1 MLSTISPEQ
10 LLANRNN
17 AKLSTGPKSKKG
29 KQTVAKN
36 ATSHGLNQA
45 TCYADE
51 PLYSPLLTLINQ
63 DGFSASDSEAIAQ
76 ALTDYRKVMDAYY
89 DTYTAIPP
97 VNSIYSTNGLI
108 IAEAIFTMAGGA
120 RDSVTPLEIKQV
132 ISLINNSRKQAQKQ
146 GLMPMRH
153 ATDMRRFMRY
163 QQKAAASISKAI
175 CHSDNIN
182 PVDVRSSLSQHQKN
196 KEITKKLKNI

>member
-51 PLYSPLLTLINQ
+51 PLYSPLLTLIHQ
-63 DGFSASDSEAIAQ
+63 DGFDADDSEAIAQ

-89 DTYTAIPP
+89 HTYMAIPP
-97 VNSIYSTNGLI
+97 VDSAYSLSPTV
-108 IAEAIFTMAGGA
+108 IAEAIYGMAEVA
-120 RDSVTPLEIKQV
+120 RDSVTSSEI
-132 ISLINNSRKQAQKQ
+132 RKIIQSIDSGRIQEQKQ
-146 GLMPMRH
+146 GFMPMRY
-153 ATDMRRFMRY
+153 ATDMKRFMRY
-163 QQKAAASISKAI
+163 QRKAAASVSKAI
-175 CHSDNIN
+175 CHSDNIK
-182 PVDVRSSLSQHQKN
+182 PAGLHSSLPTQKN
-196 KEITKKLKNI
+196 KEIKNK

>member
-1 MLSTISPEQ
+1 MLSTISPEK

-63 DGFSASDSEAIAQ
+63 DGFSEDDSEAIAQ
-76 ALTDYRKVMDAYY
+76 ALTEYRKVMDAYY
-89 DTYTAIPP
+89 ETYMAIPP
-97 VNSIYSTNGLI
+97 VDSSYSFNPSI
-108 IAEAIFTMAGGA
+108 IAEAIYGMAEGA
-120 RDSVTPLEIKQV
+120 RDSVTPLEIRQV

-163 QQKAAASISKAI
+163 QRKAAASVSKAI

-182 PVDVRSSLSQHQKN
+182 PTGLHSSLS
-196 KEITKKLKNI
+196 TSKKIKK

>member
-63 DGFSASDSEAIAQ
+63 DGFSEDDSEAIAQ
-76 ALTDYRKVMDAYY
+76 ALTEYRKVMDTYY
-89 DTYTAIPP
+89 ETYMAIPP
-97 VNSIYSTNGLI
+97 VDSAYSLSPSV
-108 IAEAIFTMAGGA
+108 IAEAIYGMAEGA
-120 RDSVTPLEIKQV
+120 RDSVTSSEIRQV
-132 ISLINNSRKQAQKQ
+132 ISLINNSRKQEQKQ

-153 ATDMRRFMRY
+153 ATHMKRFMRY
-163 QQKAAASISKAI
+163 QRKSAASISKAI

-182 PVDVRSSLSQHQKN
+182 PTGLRASLSS
-196 KEITKKLKNI
+196 TSKK

>member
-1 MLSTISPEQ
+1 MLSTISPAQ

-45 TCYADE
+45 MCYADE

-89 DTYTAIPP
+89 NTYMAIPP
-97 VNSIYSTNGLI
+97 VDSSYSFNPTI
-108 IAEAIFTMAGGA
+108 IAETIYSMAEGA
-120 RDSVTPLEIKQV
+120 RDSVISSEIRQV

-146 GLMPMRH
+146 GLMPMRN

-175 CHSDNIN
+175 CHSDNIK
-182 PVDVRSSLSQHQKN
+182 PPGSRSSLPTS
-196 KEITKKLKNI
+196 KK

>member
-1 MLSTISPEQ
+1 MLSIISPEQ

-51 PLYSPLLTLINQ
+51 PLYTPLLKLIEE
-63 DGFSASDSEAIAQ
+63 DGFDADDSEAIAQ
-76 ALTDYRKVMDAYY
+76 ALTEYRKVMDAYY
-89 DTYTAIPP
+89 ETYIAIPP
-97 VNSIYSTNGLI
+97 VDSAYSFNPTI
-108 IAEAIFTMAGGA
+108 IVEAVYGMAEAA
-120 RDSVTPLEIKQV
+120 RDSVTALEIRQV
-132 ISLINNSRKQAQKQ
+132 ISLINNSRKQSQKQ
-146 GLMPMRH
+146 GLMPMRV

-163 QQKAAASISKAI
+163 QQKSAASVSKAI
-175 CHSDNIN
+175 CHSDNVK
-182 PVDVRSSLSQHQKN
+182 PLDVRSSLS
-196 KEITKKLKNI
+196 TSKKIKK

>member
-63 DGFSASDSEAIAQ
+63 NGFSEDDSEAIAQ

-89 DTYTAIPP
+89 ETYMAIPP
-97 VNSIYSTNGLI
+97 VDSSYSFNPSI
-108 IAEAIFTMAGGA
+108 IAEAIFGLAEGA
-120 RDSVTPLEIKQV
+120 RDSVTSLEIRQV

-146 GLMPMRH
+146 GLMPMQV
-153 ATDMRRFMRY
+153 ATDMRRFVRY

-175 CHSDNIN
+175 CHSDDIK
-182 PVDVRSSLSQHQKN
+182 PPGSRSSLSSPPKKSN
-196 KEITKKLKNI
+196 KDINKKK

>member
-1 MLSTISPEQ
+1 MPMLSTISPEQ

-29 KQTVAKN
+29 KQAVAKN

-45 TCYADE
+45 TYYADE

-63 DGFSASDSEAIAQ
+63 DGFSEDDSEAIAQ

-89 DTYTAIPP
+89 DTYMAIPT
-97 VNSIYSTNGLI
+97 VDSSYSLSPSV
-108 IAEAIFTMAGGA
+108 IAEAIYTMAEGA
-120 RDSVTPLEIKQV
+120 RDSVTSSEIRQV
-132 ISLINNSRKQAQKQ
+132 ISLINNSRKQEQKQ
-146 GLMPMRH
+146 GLMPMRN

-163 QQKAAASISKAI
+163 QRKSAASISKAI

-182 PVDVRSSLSQHQKN
+182 PTGLRPSLAAS
-196 KEITKKLKNI
+196 KK

>member
-51 PLYSPLLTLINQ
+51 PLYSPLLTLIHQ
-63 DGFSASDSEAIAQ
+63 DGFSEADSEVIAQ
-76 ALTDYRKVMDAYY
+76 ALTEYRKVMDAYY
-89 DTYTAIPP
+89 ETYMAIPP
-97 VNSIYSTNGLI
+97 VDSSYSFNPSI
-108 IAEAIFTMAGGA
+108 IAEAIFGLAEGA
-120 RDSVTPLEIKQV
+120 RDSVTSLEIRQV
-132 ISLINNSRKQAQKQ
+132 INIINNSRKQAQKQ
-146 GLMPMRH
+146 GSMPMRH
-153 ATDMRRFMRY
+153 ATHMRRFMRY
-163 QQKAAASISKAI
+163 QRKAAASVSKAI
-175 CHSDNIN
+175 CHSDNIK
-182 PVDVRSSLSQHQKN
+182 PPGSRSSLSTSKT
-196 KEITKKLKNI
+196 IKK

>member
-63 DGFSASDSEAIAQ
+63 DGFSEADSEVIAQ
-76 ALTDYRKVMDAYY
+76 ALTEYRKVMDAYY
-89 DTYTAIPP
+89 ETYMAIPP
-97 VNSIYSTNGLI
+97 VDSSYSFNPSI
-108 IAEAIFTMAGGA
+108 IAEAIFGLAEGA
-120 RDSVTPLEIKQV
+120 RDSVTSLEIRQV
-132 ISLINNSRKQAQKQ
+132 INIINNSRKQAQKQ
-146 GLMPMRH
+146 GLMPMQV

-163 QQKAAASISKAI
+163 QRKAAAFVSKAI
-175 CHSDNIN
+175 CHSDNIH
-182 PVDVRSSLSQHQKN
+182 PSGLRSSLSTSQK
-196 KEITKKLKNI
+196 IKK

>member
-63 DGFSASDSEAIAQ
+63 DGFSEDDSEAIAQ

-89 DTYTAIPP
+89 ETYMAIPP
-97 VNSIYSTNGLI
+97 VDSSYSFNPTI
-108 IAEAIFTMAGGA
+108 IAEAIYGMAEGA
-120 RDSVTPLEIKQV
+120 RDSVTSLEIKQV
-132 ISLINNSRKQAQKQ
+132 INIINSSRKQAQKQ
-146 GLMPMRH
+146 GLMPMRN

-163 QQKAAASISKAI
+163 QRKAAASVSKAI
-175 CHSDNIN
+175 CHSDDIN
-182 PVDVRSSLSQHQKN
+182 PTGLRSSLPTS
-196 KEITKKLKNI
+196 KKIKK

>member
-45 TCYADE
+45 TCYADD
-51 PLYSPLLTLINQ
+51 PLYTPLLKLIEE
-63 DGFSASDSEAIAQ
+63 DGFREDDSEAIAQ
-76 ALTDYRKVMDAYY
+76 ALTNYRKVMDAYY
-89 DTYTAIPP
+89 NTYMTIPP
-97 VNSIYSTNGLI
+97 VDSAYSFNPTI
-108 IAEAIFTMAGGA
+108 IAEAIYGMAEGA
-120 RDSVTPLEIKQV
+120 GDTVTSLEIRQV
-132 ISLINNSRKQAQKQ
+132 INLINNSRKQAQKQ
-146 GLMPMRH
+146 GLMPMRV

-163 QQKAAASISKAI
+163 QRKAAASVSKAI
-175 CHSDNIN
+175 CHSDDIK
-182 PVDVRSSLSQHQKN
+182 PPGSRSSLSS
-196 KEITKKLKNI
+196 TPKK

>member
-45 TCYADE
+45 MCYADE
-51 PLYSPLLTLINQ
+51 PLYYPLLTLIEG
-63 DGFSASDSEAIAQ
+63 DGFSEDDSEAIAQ
-76 ALTDYRKVMDAYY
+76 ALTEYRKVMDAYY
-89 DTYTAIPP
+89 DTYMAIPP
-97 VNSIYSTNGLI
+97 VDSSYSFNPLI
-108 IAEAIFTMAGGA
+108 IAEAIFGLAEGA
-120 RDSVTPLEIKQV
+120 RDPVTSSEI
-132 ISLINNSRKQAQKQ
+132 RKIIQSIDSDRIQAQKQ

-153 ATDMRRFMRY
+153 ATHMRRFIRY
-163 QQKAAASISKAI
+163 QRKAAASISKAI
-175 CHSDNIN
+175 CHSDDIN
-182 PVDVRSSLSQHQKN
+182 PTGSRSSLSPHQKN
-196 KEITKKLKNI
+196 KEIKNR

>member
-1 MLSTISPEQ
+1 MLSTTSPEQ

-89 DTYTAIPP
+89 ETYMAIPP
-97 VNSIYSTNGLI
+97 VGSAYSFSPSV
-108 IAEAIFTMAGGA
+108 IAEAIYGMAEEA
-120 RDSVTPLEIKQV
+120 RDSVTPLEIRQV

-146 GLMPMRH
+146 GLTPMRV
-153 ATDMRRFMRY
+153 ATHMRRFMRY
-163 QQKAAASISKAI
+163 QRKAAASVSKAV

-182 PVDVRSSLSQHQKN
+182 PTGLSSSLP
-196 KEITKKLKNI
+196 TPKKIKK

>member
-36 ATSHGLNQA
+36 ATSHGLNKA

-51 PLYSPLLTLINQ
+51 PLYTPLLTLINQ
-63 DGFSASDSEAIAQ
+63 DGFSEDDSEAIAQ

-89 DTYTAIPP
+89 ETYMAIPP
-97 VNSIYSTNGLI
+97 VDSAYSLSPSI
-108 IAEAIFTMAGGA
+108 IAEAIYGMAEGA
-120 RDSVTPLEIKQV
+120 RDSVTSLEIRQV

-146 GLMPMRH
+146 GLMPMRV
-153 ATDMRRFMRY
+153 ATEMRRFMRY
-163 QQKAAASISKAI
+163 QQKAAASVSKAI
-175 CHSDNIN
+175 CHSDNVK
-182 PVDVRSSLSQHQKN
+182 PPGSGSSLFLLSPKN
-196 KEITKKLKNI
+196 NKNINKKK

>member
-63 DGFSASDSEAIAQ
+63 DGFSEDDSEAIAQ
-76 ALTDYRKVMDAYY
+76 ALTEYRKVMDAYY
-89 DTYTAIPP
+89 DTYMAIPP
-97 VNSIYSTNGLI
+97 VDSAYSLSPSIIT
-108 IAEAIFTMAGGA
+108 EAIYGMAEGA
-120 RDSVTPLEIKQV
+120 RDSVTPLEIRQV
-132 ISLINNSRKQAQKQ
+132 INIINSSRKHEQKQ
-146 GLMPMRH
+146 GLTPMRH
-153 ATDMRRFMRY
+153 ATHMRRFMRY
-163 QQKAAASISKAI
+163 QRKAAASVSKAI
-175 CHSDNIN
+175 CHSDDIN
-182 PVDVRSSLSQHQKN
+182 HTGSHSSLS
-196 KEITKKLKNI
+196 TSKKIKK

>member
-63 DGFSASDSEAIAQ
+63 DEFSEADSEVIAQ

-89 DTYTAIPP
+89 ETYMAIPP
-97 VNSIYSTNGLI
+97 VDSSYSFNPSI
-108 IAEAIFTMAGGA
+108 IAEAIFGLAEGA
-120 RDSVTPLEIKQV
+120 RDPVTSSEIRQV

-146 GLMPMRH
+146 GLMPMRV

-163 QQKAAASISKAI
+163 QRKAAASVSKAI
-175 CHSDNIN
+175 CHSDNIK
-182 PVDVRSSLSQHQKN
+182 PVDVRSSLSSPPKN
-196 KEITKKLKNI
+196 KEIKK

>member
-36 ATSHGLNQA
+36 ATSHGLSQA

-51 PLYSPLLTLINQ
+51 PLYSPLLTLIHQ
-63 DGFSASDSEAIAQ
+63 DGFNASDSEAIAQ

-89 DTYTAIPP
+89 ETYMAIPP
-97 VNSIYSTNGLI
+97 VDSAYSLSPSI
-108 IAEAIFTMAGGA
+108 IAEAIYGMAEGA
-120 RDSVTPLEIKQV
+120 RDSVTSSEIRQV

-146 GLMPMRH
+146 GLTPMRH
-153 ATDMRRFMRY
+153 ATHMRRFMRY
-163 QQKAAASISKAI
+163 QRKAAASVSKAI
-175 CHSDNIN
+175 CHSDNIH
-182 PVDVRSSLSQHQKN
+182 PSGLRSSLS
-196 KEITKKLKNI
+196 TSKKIKK